1 MKKLLLPVFLLL
13 SVYAA
18 DAQWVRMK
26 DETGNAGKV
35 EWKTRQHNRGKTF
48 QGQAQEFVYPFTN
61 VSQDTLII
69 YQVKNTCPCN
79 KVSWTEGLIP
89 PGQSGE
95 VRVVYDGLA
104 LGEYYKIIPVLT
116 NFDPKNELVLVFRG
130 EVQKVI
136 STEEYR

>member
-1 MKKLLLPVFLLL
+1 MKKLLLLACLCI
-13 SVYAA
+13 SSIGA

-61 VSQDTLII
+61 ISGDTLII
-69 YQVKNTCPCN
+69 YQIKNNCPCN
-79 KVSWTEGLIP
+79 KVSWTQGPIP
-89 PGQSGE
+89 PGQGGE
-95 VRVVYDGLA
+95 VRVIYDGLTV
-104 LGEYYKIIPVLT
+104 GEYYKIIPVLT
-116 NFDPKNELVLVFRG
+116 NFDPENELVLVFRG
-130 EVQKVI
+130 EVQKAI